1 MGLKEKELW
10 NRMASHFQSIIE
22 EDNGGH
28 PERLIAFLEERG
40 ALKPGIR
47 IADIGCGAG
56 KYAIRF
62 AKEGCDLL
70 LLDIADNMMEYAK
83 QNLAQY
89 SVSVETAVC
98 DWAETDVIRAGWEK
112 SVDLAFAAMS
122 PAIETKDAL
131 RKQCAIARNHC
142 FISKFYKLD
151 NLLIRG
157 SAEYLGLEVPPYSG
171 EDFGKKLTQWLL
183 EDGYL
188 PEIRFDSYGWVN
200 TYSVENAMDAVMRS
214 DLGSIVAEK
223 SLQDKLQQYLQSIT
237 AADGIIKEIVHAK
250 VFMLLWN
257 VNVRL

>member
-1 MGLKEKELW
+1 MGLKEKEMW
-10 NRMASHFQSIIE
+10 NRMAAHFQSIIE

-62 AKEGCDLL
+62 AKKGCDLFL
-70 LLDIADNMMEYAK
+70 MDIAENMMEYAK
-83 QNLAQY
+83 QNVAEY
-89 SVSVETAVC
+89 NVSVETTVC
-98 DWAETDVIRAGWEK
+98 DWAETDVIQAGWEK

-122 PAIETKDAL
+122 PAIVTKDAL
-131 RKQCAIARNHC
+131 RKQCAIAKNHC

-151 NLLIRG
+151 NLLIHDA
-157 SAEYLGLEVPPYSG
+157 AEYLGLDVPPYSG
-171 EDFGKKLTQWLL
+171 EDFWKKLAQWLL

-200 TYSVENAMDAVMRS
+200 EYSVEKAVDAVMRS
-214 DLGSIVAEK
+214 DLGTLITEK
-223 SLQDKLQQYLQSIT
+223 NLQNELQQYLRGIAT
-237 AADGIIKEIVHAK
+237 ADGIIREVVNAK
-250 VFMLLWN
+250 VFMLLWD